1 MSTPYVPPVFRPP
14 TPEEIARNPSYQFR
28 LQGGQQAIDRSAAA
42 RGMLRT
48 GGTLKDLA
56 QYGQNFASQEYESAY
71 DRALREY
78 DLTRQNALDKWKSD
92 WEQYVYATTP
102 RGGGGGR
109 GEDIP
114 APPPAPPGG
123 APPPPATGPAN
134 PQVPRRNPHRRP
146 GEDTS
151 ETY

>member
-1 MSTPYVPPVFRPP
+1 MGTPYIPPTFRPP
-14 TPEEIARNPSYQFR
+14 TPEELAANPSYQFR
-28 LQGGQQAIDRSAAA
+28 LRGGQQAIDRSAAA

-48 GGTLKDLA
+48 GGPLKDLA
-56 QYGQNFASQEYESAY
+56 EYGQNFASQEYENAY

-78 DLTRQNALDKWKSD
+78 DLQRQNALDKWKSD
-92 WEQYVYATTP
+92 WEQYVFAATP

-123 APPPPATGPAN
+123 PPDEPEPT
-134 PQVPRRNPHRRP
+134 VPSGRRNPHRYPP
-146 GEDTS
+146 GDPRSDE
-151 ETY
+151 Y